1 MRQRAAKIKRE
12 KAALKPKPPRKP
24 SFDKVLDLRAQK
36 PELEDEIAQLKR
48 DMEQE
53 AEAEGGEIA
62 NRYGAELEKLEA
74 KLAKIDKALDV
85 YDLYESINE
94 GKEISKGK
102 IDMMGSKIFSLIKIG
117 TEFVTDG
124 GNYIITGFGQKSNA
138 FQEYEAEKDGKPCKV
153 KLTAMYG
160 IKLEV
165 TDDPKSAVYRKEERL
180 NSIILESI
188 KETKKSTTST
198 IAEKL
203 AKQLKEAKAP
213 KTEDELKS
221 AIEDAE
227 RKIEKHAESLAK
239 IDSAPGGGNWSSS
252 SAEGKKSRKLKDA
265 QGKLRDKID
274 TYTKKLK
281 KLK

>member
-53 AEAEGGEIA
+53 AEAEGGEVA
-62 NRYGAELEKLEA
+62 DRYGAELEKLEV
-74 KLAKIDKALDV
+74 KLAKIDKALDA

-94 GKEISKGK
+94 VSPPPPFNTVSKKRAKADMKQFLKGK
-102 IDMMGSKIFSLIKIG
+102 RADGMGKY
-117 TEFVTDG
+117 D
-124 GNYIITGFGQKSNA
+124 A
-138 FQEYEAEKDGKPCKV
+138 
-153 KLTAMYG
+153 
-160 IKLEV
+160 
-165 TDDPKSAVYRKEERL
+165 
-180 NSIILESI
+180 IILGIDEEGNQTQLKSLKDIDNPKYVEYALADEDYKIPSI
-188 KETKKSTTST
+188 KEAKKSTTST

-213 KTEDELKS
+213 KTKEELEA
-221 AIEDAE
+221 AIEDTE

-252 SAEGKKSRKLKDA
+252 SAEGKKIKKVKRCSR
-265 QGKLRDKID
+265 
-274 TYTKKLK
+274 
-281 KLK
+281 